1 LVAAIT
7 GHAPAGGCIIAN
19 GCDYRVMAD
28 GNYKIGLNEIPVGIV
43 VPRGVYA
50 QYSVWLGERNAY
62 QYLMEGKL
70 YSPSH
75 AKEIGLV
82 DEVVA
87 LEQVLEVAENKLKQ
101 YLQYEQNGWRMTKAQ
116 LRNNVIKIMESMSEE
131 EMNIFQQQ
139 WWSNPVR
146 NMMQTFIEK
155 LKK

>member
-1 LVAAIT
+1 
-7 GHAPAGGCIIAN
+7 
-19 GCDYRVMAD
+19 
-28 GNYKIGLNEIPVGIV
+28 
-43 VPRGVYA
+43 
-50 QYSVWLGERNAY
+50 
-62 QYLMEGKL
+62 MEGKL